1 MPDLFEFASQVATPE
16 YVAAKIAEIE
26 MDVTNSHDSA
36 VIAAVVLAASF
47 AVTLAA
53 TIVYG
58 KKDSVSGSSVLAVI
72 AGVGFAL
79 ALAALL
85 ALVANLANW
94 MSLTVDLARWSC
106 DPVTEVAAK
115 LAASI

>member
-1 MPDLFEFASQVATPE
+1 MPDLFEFASRVATPE

-47 AVTLAA
+47 AVTLVA
-53 TIVYG
+53 TIVYC
-58 KKDSVSGSSVLAVI
+58 KKDSASASSVLAVI

-79 ALAALL
+79 AFAALL

-94 MSLTVDLARWSC
+94 MSLTLDLARWSC
-106 DPVTEVAAK
+106 DPVTEVATK
-115 LAASI
+115 LAAAI